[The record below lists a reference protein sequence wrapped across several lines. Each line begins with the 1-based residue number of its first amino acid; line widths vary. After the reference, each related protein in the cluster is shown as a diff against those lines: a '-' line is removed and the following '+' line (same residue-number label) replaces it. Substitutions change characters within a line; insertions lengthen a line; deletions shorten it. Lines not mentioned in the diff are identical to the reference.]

1 MNVDFLAYTLYALY
15 MGYRKPINV
24 ADVISQIRM
33 AGYECSDMRTDSWIA
48 WGIKQD
54 LYMIKWALDES
65 LRQCPEFSPEPEW
78 LQEQEQNRIIKIL
91 KK

>member
-1 MNVDFLAYTLYALY
+1 

-24 ADVISQIRM
+24 ADIISQIRM
-33 AGYECSDMRTDSWIA
+33 ARHECSDMRTDSWVA

-54 LYMIKWALDES
+54 LYTIKWALDES

-78 LQEQEQNRIIKIL
+78 ILEQEQRRVINIL